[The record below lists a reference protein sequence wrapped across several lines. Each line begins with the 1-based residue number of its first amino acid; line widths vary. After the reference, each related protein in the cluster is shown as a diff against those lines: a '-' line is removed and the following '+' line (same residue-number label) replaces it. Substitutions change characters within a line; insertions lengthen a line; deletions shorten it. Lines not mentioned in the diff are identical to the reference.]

1 MRNKGVLLLLF
12 VVFVV
17 IASGFIYK
25 NKSMHLTEDKWTG
38 TIHYTRTSKKIGNSF
53 ENGVKSEWNV
63 TSTFTVTGTFGNN
76 KDSADRTENSVTS
89 NITTAK
95 FTSDI
100 DHVEQR
106 KTEINC
112 SAKGPV
118 KLSVEIDRDSKTY
131 LIGFDVPS
139 CQETVTSSY
148 KSNLY
153 PPTNSSI
160 TNENSGSP
168 INIPAQRLGKNP
180 KVLSGT
186 IEDTRTDPG
195 GEVTITTITWNLR
208 TACPPWNN
216 PLTQKNI
223 NTLDARVRGPA
234 TRFIKRVND
243 ELCIKLK
250 VASALRTKEE
260 QDKLFAQG
268 RDKDGK
274 VIGET
279 VTNAKGGESY
289 HNFGLA
295 IDVYMVNDDGTID
308 LKGILPPEVVAIA
321 KQEGFEWGGDW
332 RKFKDYPHFE
342 MTFGK
347 KIN

>member
-1 MRNKGVLLLLF
+1 MRNNKSILLLF
-12 VVFVV
+12 VVFV
-17 IASGFIYK
+17 IMTSSFIYK
-25 NKSMHLTEDKWTG
+25 NKSRHLTEDKWTG
-38 TIHYTRTSKKIGNSF
+38 TIHYKRTSNKIGNSF

-63 TSTFTVTGTFGNN
+63 TSTFTVTGTFGNK
-76 KDSADRTENSVTS
+76 KDSAIRKENSVTW
-89 NITTAK
+89 NK
-95 FTSDI
+95 HTSKYTSTI
-100 DHVEQR
+100 DHVEET
-106 KTEINC
+106 KTEIVCNVN
-112 SAKGPV
+112 GPV

-131 LIGFDVPS
+131 RIGFDIPS
-139 CQETVTSSY
+139 CQQTITSTY
-148 KSNLY
+148 KSNLF
-153 PPTNSSI
+153 PHTNSSNA
-160 TNENSGSP
+160 NENSGSP
-168 INIPAQRLGKNP
+168 ISIPAQRLGKNP

-289 HNFGLA
+289 HNLGLA

-332 RKFKDYPHFE
+332 KKFKDYPHFE
-342 MTFGK
+342 MKF
-347 KIN
+347 

>member
-1 MRNKGVLLLLF
+1 MRNKGFLLLLF

-25 NKSMHLTEDKWTG
+25 KEIRKTAEDKWSG
-38 TIHYTRTSKKIGNSF
+38 TITYTRTSNKIGNSF
-53 ENGVKSEWNV
+53 ENKVKSEWNI
-63 TSTFTVTGTFGNN
+63 TSTFTVTGRFSNN
-76 KDSADRTENSVTS
+76 KDFAVRTENSVTW
-89 NITTAK
+89 NK
-95 FTSDI
+95 NTSKYTSTI
-100 DHVEQR
+100 DHVEER
-106 KTEINC
+106 RTEIVCN
-112 SAKGPV
+112 ANGPV

-131 LIGFDVPS
+131 WIGFDIPS
-139 CQETVTSSY
+139 CQETITSTY
-148 KSNLY
+148 KSNLF
-153 PPTNSSI
+153 PHTNSSS
-160 TNENSGSP
+160 TGENSGSP
-168 INIPAQRLGKNP
+168 ISIPAQRLGKNP
-180 KVLSGT
+180 KVLSGI
-186 IEDTRTDPG
+186 IEETRTDPG
-195 GEVTITTITWNLR
+195 DEVTITTIKWNLR

-234 TRFIKRVND
+234 NRFIKRVHD

-289 HNFGLA
+289 HNLGLA

-332 RKFKDYPHFE
+332 KKFKDYPHFE
-342 MTFGK
+342 MKF
-347 KIN
+347 

>member
-1 MRNKGVLLLLF
+1 MINKFFMRNKGFLLLLF
-12 VVFVV
+12 VVFVI
-17 IASGFIYK
+17 IANGFIYK
-25 NKSMHLTEDKWTG
+25 KEIRKTAEDKWSG
-38 TIHYTRTSKKIGNSF
+38 TITYSRTSNKTGNSD
-53 ENGVKSEWNV
+53 ENGVKSKWNI
-63 TSTFTVTGTFGNN
+63 TSTYKVTGTFGKN
-76 KDSADRTENSVTS
+76 KDSADRTDNSVTS

-100 DHVEQR
+100 DHVEER

-131 LIGFDVPS
+131 WIGFDIPL

-153 PPTNSSI
+153 PPTNSSN
-160 TNENSGSP
+160 TNENSGAP
-168 INIPAQRLGKNP
+168 ITIADQRLGKNP

-186 IEDTRTDPG
+186 IQETMTPPG
-195 GEVTITTITWNLR
+195 GEVIITTITWNLR

-234 TRFIKRVND
+234 VRFIKRVND

-250 VASALRTKEE
+250 VASAFRTIAE
-260 QDKLFAQG
+260 QNKLYAQG
-268 RDKDGK
+268 RPPPGK
-274 VIGET
+274 I
-279 VTNAKGGESY
+279 VTWAKGGQSY
-289 HNFGLA
+289 HNSGWA
-295 IDVYMVNDDGTID
+295 IDVYIANDDGTID
-308 LKGILPPEVVAIA
+308 LDGIVPPEVVAIA

-332 RKFKDYPHFE
+332 KKNKDYPHFE
-342 MTFGK
+342 MKF
-347 KIN
+347 